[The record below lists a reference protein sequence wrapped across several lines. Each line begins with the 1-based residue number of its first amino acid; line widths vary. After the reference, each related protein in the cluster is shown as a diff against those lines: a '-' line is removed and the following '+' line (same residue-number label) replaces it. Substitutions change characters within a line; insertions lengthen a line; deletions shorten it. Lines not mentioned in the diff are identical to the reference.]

1 MFDTTPSSTGLWTSS
16 AQRNQDDLSTGH
28 TSVSCL
34 KAEGG
39 GGRVA
44 RNGALFSFSKG
55 QHKDRI

>member
-34 KAEGG
+34 KAGG
-39 GGRVA
+39 GGVA